1 MLYDQ
6 VLQAFAD
13 VLTIQIVAYVTFG
26 VFVGYVVGAMPGLNR
41 ATAIALLIPFT
52 YKLPPLVAISFLIG
66 INKGGATGSAVTAI
80 LINVPGEPSSVVT
93 TLDGYPMTRQGK
105 AQKALKIAL
114 YASVAGDF
122 IATIALIVLTAPL
135 AKLAIGTGP
144 VELISVLIFAIT
156 FIAAVSGRSFFK
168 GLMAG
173 FLGLLLSA
181 PRLDIETGQPR
192 LTFGWQDLYD
202 GIPLLAVAIGT
213 LALSEM
219 LVQMDKGWRG
229 NYGHK
234 SSYMESGNPEDRRL
248 SLPEFIKCIPTI
260 LRSSLV
266 GIGVGILPG
275 LGASLSSF
283 LAYTWTK
290 RADKNPER
298 FGKGAPEG
306 VAASETADNASVP
319 ASLVPMFAIGL
330 PGSVSTALLMGAFMM
345 HGLTPGPYLFRDD
358 AVLVY
363 SIFIGMILASAIL
376 LAVGIA
382 GQRLFSR
389 LVLVSDA
396 ILLPIIIFLCVA
408 GAYLEGSGMF
418 GVYLMLIFAF
428 VGYFMKK
435 YDFSFVTFLIG
446 FLLGP
451 MTELSLRQALIL
463 TDAKPSSL
471 VDYPVAVVF
480 LLLAVFSAW
489 RLGSSQLL
497 RRVELPAGGGA
508 SADVA
513 GGASKAD
520 RT

>member
-1 MLYDQ
+1 MLFQQ
-6 VLQAFAD
+6 VLQAFND
-13 VLTIQIVAYVTFG
+13 VLTVQIVIYVTFG
-26 VFVGYVVGAMPGLNR
+26 VFIGYVVGALPGLNR

-52 YKLPPLVAISFLIG
+52 YKLPPLVGISFLIG
-66 INKGGATGSAVTAI
+66 INKGGATGSAITAI

-114 YASVAGDF
+114 YGSVAGDF
-122 IATIALIVLTAPL
+122 IATIALILLTAPL

-144 VELISVLIFAIT
+144 VEITAVLIFAIT

-168 GLMAG
+168 GLIAG
-173 FLGLLLSA
+173 FLGLFLSA

-202 GIPLLAVAIGT
+202 GIPLLAIAIGT

-219 LVQMDKGWRG
+219 FVQIDKGWRG
-229 NYGHK
+229 TYGHK
-234 SSYMESGNPEDRRL
+234 AAYLDSGNPEDRRL
-248 SLPEFIKCIPTI
+248 SLREFIKCIPTI
-260 LRSSLV
+260 LRASFTGI
-266 GIGVGILPG
+266 GIGVLPG
-275 LGASLSSF
+275 LGGSLSSF
-283 LAYTWTK
+283 LAYTWAK
-290 RADKNPER
+290 RADKDPDR
-298 FGKGAPEG
+298 FGKGAIEG
-306 VAASETADNASVP
+306 VAAAETADNAAVP
-319 ASLVPMFAIGL
+319 ASMVPMFAIGL

-376 LAVGIA
+376 LVIGIA
-382 GQRLFSR
+382 GQRFFAWLI
-389 LVLVSDA
+389 LVSDA
-396 ILLPIIIFLCVA
+396 ILLPVIIFLCVA

-428 VGYFMKK
+428 FGYFMKK

-446 FLLGP
+446 FILGP
-451 MTELSLRQALIL
+451 QAELSLRQALII

-471 VDYPVAVVF
+471 VDHPVAIVF
-480 LLLAVFSAW
+480 LLMAIFSVW
-489 RLGSSQLL
+489 RLSNFQLKQT
-497 RRVELPAGGGA
+497 RVAAPVRTEEPMAGA
-508 SADVA
+508 TP
-513 GGASKAD
+513 KAD
-520 RT
+520 KT

>member
-1 MLYDQ
+1 M
-6 VLQAFAD
+6 
-13 VLTIQIVAYVTFG
+13 TIQIVLYVSFG
-26 VFVGYVVGAMPGLNR
+26 VFVGYIVGALPGLNR

-66 INKGGATGSAVTAI
+66 INKGGATGSAITAI
-80 LINVPGEPSSVVT
+80 LVNVPGEPSSVVT

-114 YASVAGDF
+114 YGSVAGDF
-122 IATIALIVLTAPL
+122 IATVALIVLTAPL

-144 VELISVLIFAIT
+144 VELTAVLIFAIT

-168 GLMAG
+168 GLIAG
-173 FLGLLLSA
+173 FLGLFLSA

-192 LTFGWQDLYD
+192 LTFGWQDVYD
-202 GIPLLAVAIGT
+202 GIPLLAIAIGT

-219 LVQMDKGWRG
+219 LVQIDKGWRA
-229 NYGHK
+229 NYSHK
-234 SSYMESGNPEDRRL
+234 ASYMESGKPEDRRL
-248 SLPEFIKCIPTI
+248 SLAEFIKCIPTI
-260 LRSSLV
+260 LRASFV

-275 LGASLSSF
+275 LGGSLSSF

-290 RADKNPER
+290 RADPDPNR
-298 FGKGAPEG
+298 FGKGAIEG
-306 VAASETADNASVP
+306 VAAAETADNAAVP

-345 HGLTPGPYLFRDD
+345 HGLTPGPFLFRDD

-363 SIFIGMILASAIL
+363 SIFIGMLLASAIL
-376 LAVGIA
+376 LVIGIV
-382 GQRLFSR
+382 GQRFFAR
-389 LVLVSDA
+389 LIMVSDA
-396 ILLPIIIFLCVA
+396 ILLPVIIFLCVA

-446 FLLGP
+446 FILGP
-451 MTELSLRQALIL
+451 MAELSLRQALII
-463 TDAKPSSL
+463 TDAKPSAL
-471 VDYPVAVVF
+471 VDHPVAVVF
-480 LLLAVFSAW
+480 LLMAIISIW
-489 RLGSSQLL
+489 RLSSFQMAQA
-497 RRVELPAGGGA
+497 RMETPAPVNEAKESGNRAPKNEG
-508 SADVA
+508 
-513 GGASKAD
+513 
-520 RT
+520 T

>member
-1 MLYDQ
+1 MPQQ
-6 VLQAFAD
+6 VLQAFLD
-13 VLTIQIVAYVTFG
+13 VMTIQIVLYVSFG
-26 VFVGYVVGAMPGLNR
+26 VFIGYIVGALPGLNR

-66 INKGGATGSAVTAI
+66 INKGGATGSAITAI
-80 LINVPGEPSSVVT
+80 LVNVPGEPSSVVT

-114 YASVAGDF
+114 YGSVAGDF

-144 VELISVLIFAIT
+144 VELTAVLIFAIS

-168 GLMAG
+168 GLIAG
-173 FLGLLLSA
+173 FLGLFLSA

-192 LTFGWQDLYD
+192 LTFGWPDLYD
-202 GIPLLAVAIGT
+202 GIPLLAIAIGT

-229 NYGHK
+229 VYGHK
-234 SSYMESGNPEDRRL
+234 AAYMDSGNPDDRRL
-248 SLPEFIKCIPTI
+248 SLAEFVKCIPAM
-260 LRSSLV
+260 LRASLV

-290 RADKNPER
+290 RADPDPDR
-298 FGKGAPEG
+298 FGKGAIEG
-306 VAASETADNASVP
+306 VAAAETADNASVP

-363 SIFIGMILASAIL
+363 SIFVGMILASAIL
-376 LAVGIA
+376 LVVGIV
-382 GQRLFSR
+382 GQRFFSR
-389 LVLVSDA
+389 LIMVSDA
-396 ILLPIIIFLCVA
+396 ILLPVIIFLCIV

-428 VGYFMKK
+428 IGYFMKK

-446 FLLGP
+446 FILGP
-451 MTELSLRQALIL
+451 MAELSLRQALIL

-471 VDYPVAVVF
+471 VDHPVAIVF
-480 LLLAVFSAW
+480 LLMTVISIW
-489 RLGSSQLL
+489 RLSSFQMKQTRSEAPPL
-497 RRVELPAGGGA
+497 
-508 SADVA
+508 
-513 GGASKAD
+513 D
-520 RT
+520 RA

>member
-1 MLYDQ
+1 MLFEQ
-6 VLQAFAD
+6 VLQAFGD

-114 YASVAGDF
+114 YSSVAGDF

-168 GLMAG
+168 GLIAG

-234 SSYMESGNPEDRRL
+234 SSFMDSGNAEDRRL
-248 SLPEFIKCIPTI
+248 SLPEFIRCIPTI

-290 RADKNPER
+290 RVDKNPER

-306 VAASETADNASVP
+306 VAAAETADNASVP

-451 MTELSLRQALIL
+451 MAELSLRQALIL

-480 LLLAVFSAW
+480 LLLAVISAW
-489 RLGSSQLL
+489 RLGSSRLL
-497 RRVELPAGGGA
+497 RSVEAPVGTREPAA
-508 SADVA
+508 A
-513 GGASKAD
+513 GGAAKTD
-520 RT
+520 GT

>member
-1 MLYDQ
+1 MPQQ
-6 VLQAFAD
+6 VLQAFFD
-13 VLTIQIVAYVTFG
+13 VMTIQIVIYVSFG
-26 VFVGYVVGAMPGLNR
+26 VFVGYVVGALPGLNR

-66 INKGGATGSAVTAI
+66 INKGGATGSAITAI

-114 YASVAGDF
+114 YGSVAGDF
-122 IATIALIVLTAPL
+122 IATVALIVLTAPL

-144 VELISVLIFAIT
+144 VELTAVLIFAIT

-168 GLMAG
+168 GLIAG
-173 FLGLLLSA
+173 FLGLFLSA

-192 LTFGWQDLYD
+192 LTFGWQDVYD

-219 LVQMDKGWRG
+219 LVQIDRGWRG

-234 SSYMESGNPEDRRL
+234 ASYMESGNADDRRL
-248 SLPEFIKCIPTI
+248 SLAEFIKCIPTI
-260 LRSSLV
+260 LRASFV
-266 GIGVGILPG
+266 GIGVGLLPG
-275 LGASLSSF
+275 LGGSLSSF
-283 LAYTWTK
+283 LAYSWTK

-298 FGKGAPEG
+298 FGKGAIEG
-306 VAASETADNASVP
+306 VAAAETADNAAVP

-363 SIFIGMILASAIL
+363 SIFIGMLLASAIL
-376 LAVGIA
+376 LAIGIA
-382 GQRLFSR
+382 GQNLFARLI
-389 LVLVSDA
+389 LISDA

-428 VGYFMKK
+428 FGYFMKK

-446 FLLGP
+446 FILGP
-451 MTELSLRQALIL
+451 MAELSLRQSMIL
-463 TDAKPSSL
+463 TDGKIQSL
-471 VDYPVAVVF
+471 VHHPVAVVF
-480 LLLAVFSAW
+480 LLMAVISVW
-489 RLGSSQLL
+489 RLSKFQISQA
-497 RRVELPAGGGA
+497 RPSAPEAATKGPADTE
-508 SADVA
+508 SVA
-513 GGASKAD
+513 PKG
-520 RT
+520 

>member
-1 MLYDQ
+1 MPQQ
-6 VLQAFAD
+6 VLQAFFD
-13 VLTIQIVAYVTFG
+13 VMTIQIVLYVSFG
-26 VFVGYVVGAMPGLNR
+26 VFIGYIVGALPGLNR

-66 INKGGATGSAVTAI
+66 INKGGATGSAITAI
-80 LINVPGEPSSVVT
+80 LVNVPGEPSSVVT
-93 TLDGYPMTRQGK
+93 TLDGYPLTRQGK

-114 YASVAGDF
+114 YGSVAGDF
-122 IATIALIVLTAPL
+122 IATVALIVLTAPL

-144 VELISVLIFAIT
+144 VELTAVLIFAIT

-168 GLMAG
+168 GLIAG
-173 FLGLLLSA
+173 FLGLFLSA

-192 LTFGWQDLYD
+192 LTFGWPDLYD
-202 GIPLLAVAIGT
+202 GIPLLAIAIGT

-229 NYGHK
+229 VYGHK
-234 SSYMESGNPEDRRL
+234 ASYMDSGNSEDRRL
-248 SLPEFIKCIPTI
+248 SWAEFVRCIPAM
-260 LRSSLV
+260 LRASLV

-290 RADKNPER
+290 RADPDPDR
-298 FGKGAPEG
+298 FGKGAIEG
-306 VAASETADNASVP
+306 VAAAETADNASVP

-363 SIFIGMILASAIL
+363 SIFVGMILASAIL
-376 LAVGIA
+376 LVIGIV
-382 GQRLFSR
+382 GQRFFSR
-389 LVLVSDA
+389 LIMVSDA
-396 ILLPIIIFLCVA
+396 ILLPVIIFLCVV

-428 VGYFMKK
+428 IGYFMKK

-446 FLLGP
+446 FILGP
-451 MTELSLRQALIL
+451 MAELSLRQALIL

-471 VDYPVAVVF
+471 VDHPVAIVF
-480 LLLAVFSAW
+480 LLMTVFSIW
-489 RLGSSQLL
+489 RLSSFQMKQARSEATPLANDSAP
-497 RRVELPAGGGA
+497 PASGA
-508 SADVA
+508 PKSD
-513 GGASKAD
+513 GA
-520 RT
+520 

>member
-1 MLYDQ
+1 MPQQ
-6 VLQAFAD
+6 VLQAFLD
-13 VLTIQIVAYVTFG
+13 VMTIQIVLYVSLG
-26 VFVGYVVGAMPGLNR
+26 VFVGYVVGALPGLNR

-66 INKGGATGSAVTAI
+66 INKGGATGSAITAI
-80 LINVPGEPSSVVT
+80 LVNVPGEPSSVVT

-114 YASVAGDF
+114 YGSVAGDF

-144 VELISVLIFAIT
+144 VELTAVLIFAIT

-168 GLMAG
+168 GLIAG
-173 FLGLLLSA
+173 FLGLFLSA

-192 LTFGWQDLYD
+192 LTFGWQDVYD
-202 GIPLLAVAIGT
+202 GIPLLAIAIGT

-229 NYGHK
+229 NYALK
-234 SSYMESGNPEDRRL
+234 ASYMDSGKPEDRRL
-248 SLPEFIKCIPTI
+248 SWAEFVKCIPTI
-260 LRSSLV
+260 LRSSFV

-275 LGASLSSF
+275 LGGSLSSF

-290 RADKNPER
+290 RADPDPDR
-298 FGKGAPEG
+298 FGKGAIEG
-306 VAASETADNASVP
+306 VAAAETADNAAVP

-345 HGLTPGPYLFRDD
+345 HGLTPGPFLFRDD

-363 SIFIGMILASAIL
+363 SIFTGMLLASVIL
-376 LAVGIA
+376 LVIGIV
-382 GQRLFSR
+382 GQRFFAR
-389 LVLVSDA
+389 LIMVSDA
-396 ILLPIIIFLCVA
+396 ILLPVIIFLCVA

-418 GVYLMLIFAF
+418 GVYLMLAFAF
-428 VGYFMKK
+428 FGYFMKK
-435 YDFSFVTFLIG
+435 CDFSFVTFLIG
-446 FLLGP
+446 FILGP
-451 MTELSLRQALIL
+451 MAELSLRQALIL

-471 VDYPVAVVF
+471 VDHPVAVVF
-480 LLLAVFSAW
+480 LLMAIISVW
-489 RLGSSQLL
+489 RLSSFQMKQA
-497 RRVELPAGGGA
+497 RVEVPPLANEAAQP
-508 SADVA
+508 
-513 GGASKAD
+513 ASKVPKNDNA
-520 RT
+520 

>member
-1 MLYDQ
+1 MPQQ
-6 VLQAFAD
+6 VLQAFLD
-13 VLTIQIVAYVTFG
+13 VLTVQIIVYVTFG
-26 VFVGYVVGAMPGLNR
+26 VFVGYVVGALPGLNR

-52 YKLPPLVAISFLIG
+52 YKLPPLVGISFLIG
-66 INKGGATGSAVTAI
+66 INKGGATGSAVSAI
-80 LINVPGEPSSVVT
+80 LVNVPGEPSAVVT

-105 AQKALKIAL
+105 SQKALKIAL
-114 YASVAGDF
+114 YGSVAGDF
-122 IATIALIVLTAPL
+122 LATIALIVLTAPL

-144 VELISVLIFAIT
+144 VELTAVLIFAIT

-168 GLMAG
+168 GLIAG
-173 FLGLLLSA
+173 FLGLFLSA

-213 LALSEM
+213 LALSEI
-219 LVQMDKGWRG
+219 LVQIDKGWRA

-234 SSYMESGNPEDRRL
+234 ASFMDSGKPEDRRL
-248 SLPEFIKCIPTI
+248 SWVEFVKCIPTI
-260 LRSSLV
+260 LRASFV

-283 LAYTWTK
+283 LAYSWTK
-290 RADKNPER
+290 NADKDPGR
-298 FGKGAPEG
+298 FGKGAIEG
-306 VAASETADNASVP
+306 VAAAETADNASVP

-363 SIFIGMILASAIL
+363 SIFIGMLLASAIL
-376 LAVGIA
+376 LVIGIL
-382 GQRLFSR
+382 GQRFFSR
-389 LVLVSDA
+389 LILVSDA
-396 ILLPIIIFLCVA
+396 ILLPIIIFLCIA

-446 FLLGP
+446 FILGP
-451 MTELSLRQALIL
+451 MAELSLRQSLIL

-471 VDYPVAVVF
+471 VDYPVAIVF
-480 LLLAVFSAW
+480 LLMAVISVW
-489 RLGSSQLL
+489 RLSSLQLTQARIEAPTL
-497 RRVELPAGGGA
+497 KNEPME
-508 SADVA
+508 SAT
-513 GGASKAD
+513 
-520 RT
+520 RTKDHT